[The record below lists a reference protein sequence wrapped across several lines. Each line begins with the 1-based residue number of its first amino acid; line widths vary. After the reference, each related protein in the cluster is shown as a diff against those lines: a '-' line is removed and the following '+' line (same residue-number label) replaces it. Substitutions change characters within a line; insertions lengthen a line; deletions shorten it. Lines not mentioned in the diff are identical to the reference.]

1 MKAQLTTTTNADR
14 TPLPTELNS
23 SQAKLV
29 YLYLETTG
37 GATVGELSETL
48 SMKKMATLS
57 VMNSLSTQG
66 LVEKVDDEY
75 IPSN

>member
-1 MKAQLTTTTNADR
+1 MKAQLTATTTADR
-14 TPLPTELNS
+14 SPLPAELNS
-23 SQAKLV
+23 PQAKLV

-66 LVEKVDDEY
+66 LVEKADNEY
-75 IPSN
+75 VPCN